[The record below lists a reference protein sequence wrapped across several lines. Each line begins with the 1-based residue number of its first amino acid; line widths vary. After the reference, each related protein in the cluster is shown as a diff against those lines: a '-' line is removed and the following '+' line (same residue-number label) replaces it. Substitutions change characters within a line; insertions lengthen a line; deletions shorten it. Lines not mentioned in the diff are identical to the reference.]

1 MIRGSNSPITLSSG
15 HTLPTGSRF
24 AFNLHGANNCAS
36 NPASN
41 PAISKPTDQF
51 DGLRFFNLRSMPGN
65 ENRHQYVSTGTD
77 SFAFGHGL
85 HACPGRFF
93 AGVEIKIVMI
103 ELLRYWE
110 FELVGDGK
118 RPANV
123 EFQFGISP
131 NAEAEVRFRRRVL

>member
-1 MIRGSNSPITLSSG
+1 
-15 HTLPTGSRF
+15 
-24 AFNLHGANNCAS
+24 
-36 NPASN
+36 
-41 PAISKPTDQF
+41 
-51 DGLRFFNLRSMPGN
+51 MPGN